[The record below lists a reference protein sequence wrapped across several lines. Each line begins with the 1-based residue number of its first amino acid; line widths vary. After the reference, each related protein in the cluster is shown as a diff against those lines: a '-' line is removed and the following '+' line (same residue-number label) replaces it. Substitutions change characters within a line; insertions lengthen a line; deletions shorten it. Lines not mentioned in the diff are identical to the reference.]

1 VKALGKSAIGIISA
15 LTYIDTVDN
24 PESKAFNAAY
34 QAKFNAAPD
43 LFADYG
49 YVAAK
54 ALDEALKMT
63 DGDASNKDKLAEAM
77 SKLQF
82 KAPRGPFRMDPATHN
97 PIQDIYICQVIEK
110 DGGISTKILGTSKD
124 VTDPGKKIY

>member
-1 VKALGKSAIGIISA
+1 MPLTGFTIIDSHREGARQIGDRHHLA
-15 LTYIDTVDN
+15 LTYTTLSTN

-54 ALDEALKMT
+54 ALRRGVEDDQTAT
-63 DGDASNKDKLAEAM
+63 PQQGQLA
-77 SKLQF
+77 
-82 KAPRGPFRMDPATHN
+82 RR
-97 PIQDIYICQVIEK
+97 
-110 DGGISTKILGTSKD
+110 
-124 VTDPGKKIY
+124 